1 MICRGTYT
9 QTARAAWKNSK
20 IRLILLFLKEIDKE
34 FCNLCSLEEPSI
46 LKNEKK
52 NDILNFTVTKFE
64 KELRE
69 RTPLL
74 HSVLL
79 TRNTEDL
86 FWIPAVCMAAAVCL
100 KNRCPSMTAVQ
111 LLNTIFIQG

>member
-1 MICRGTYT
+1 M
-9 QTARAAWKNSK
+9 
-20 IRLILLFLKEIDKE
+20 
-34 FCNLCSLEEPSI
+34 CSLKEPSI
-46 LKNEKK
+46 LRMTKK

-64 KELRE
+64 EELKE

-79 TRNTEDL
+79 TASVRRRRNTEDL

-111 LLNTIFIQG
+111 LLNTIFNLHSGLMVRYIQIAGQYI